1 MKKLIL
7 LPILLIAFACSSD
20 EMDESNSRTTDP
32 FIGNW
37 EMFYQ
42 SEKIFDLKVNP
53 NGTFEKFDDGDG
65 FWLNTSATT
74 NFDSK
79 LQSYKLTFDTSEV
92 YTFVGSYNENF
103 IQFNCTMTTF
113 EGVVVDIRLE
123 KLSN

>member
-1 MKKLIL
+1 MKQYLFLPL
-7 LPILLIAFACSSD
+7 LFLVFACSSD
-20 EMDESNSRTTDP
+20 EMDDSNSRTTDP

-53 NGTFEKFDDGDG
+53 DGTFEKFDDGQG

-74 NFDSK
+74 NFNSK
-79 LQSYKLTFDTSEV
+79 SQSYKLTFNTSEV

-113 EGVVVDIRLE
+113 EDVVVDISLE